1 MALKLSSRQQ
11 ATVVVLETF
20 PPKFDQIH
28 RLIEEMASL
37 QADVSVQRRLTRMLD
52 EMKIAAQSVGQV
64 GLADSLGVLA
74 TLGRRT
80 GGLQTRVRG
89 LREGFVGLKIN
100 FDGAM
105 RSASTPAAADDDAT
119 APL

>member
-52 EMKIAAQSVGQV
+52 EMKIAAQSVGQA
-64 GLADSLGVLA
+64 GLADSLRVLA

-80 GGLQTRVRG
+80 GGLQTRIRG

-100 FDGAM
+100 FEGAM
-105 RSASTPAAADDDAT
+105 RSASTPEAADDDAT